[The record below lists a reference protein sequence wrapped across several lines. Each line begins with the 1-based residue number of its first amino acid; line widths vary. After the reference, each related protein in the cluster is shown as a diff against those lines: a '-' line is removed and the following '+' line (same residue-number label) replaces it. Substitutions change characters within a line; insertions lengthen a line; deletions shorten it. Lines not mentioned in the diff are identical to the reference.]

1 MDFLNSHPDFFE
13 DNAYYVISEY
23 NTDNPDLTDLSTYV
37 VERDAYENLVFKNL
51 YTYIRSDGNIH
62 KDIMLNPKSLKIEE
76 MIADNRIYGCYTNNY
91 KIDNG
96 TLSLDERK
104 LVFNITPDEW
114 NGSKEFN
121 VISIKKVKM

>member
-76 MIADNRIYGCYTNNY
+76 MIADNRIYGYYTNNY

-96 TLSLDERK
+96 TLSLDERE

>member
-62 KDIMLNPKSLKIEE
+62 KDIML
-76 MIADNRIYGCYTNNY
+76 R
-91 KIDNG
+91 
-96 TLSLDERK
+96 
-104 LVFNITPDEW
+104 
-114 NGSKEFN
+114 
-121 VISIKKVKM
+121 

>member
-96 TLSLDERK
+96 TLSLDERE

>member
-13 DNAYYVISEY
+13 DDAYYIISEY
-23 NTDNPDLTDLSTYV
+23 NTDNRDLTDLSTYV

-51 YTYIRSDGNIH
+51 YTYIRSDGNVH
-62 KDIMLNPKSLKIEE
+62 KDIMLNPKSLQIEE
-76 MIADNRIYGCYTNNY
+76 RIEDSRIKKCYTNNY

-96 TLSLDERK
+96 TLSLDERE

-121 VISIKKVKM
+121 VISITKI